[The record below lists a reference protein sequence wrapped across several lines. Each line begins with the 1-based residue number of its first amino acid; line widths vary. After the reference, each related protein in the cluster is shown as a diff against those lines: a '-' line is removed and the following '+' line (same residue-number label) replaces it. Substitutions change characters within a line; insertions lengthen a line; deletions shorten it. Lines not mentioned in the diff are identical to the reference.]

1 MASLDKL
8 EQEEVKSE
16 DSGMVSVVKQKV
28 KDFES
33 HINDWRENA
42 KTCYDMVAGK
52 QWSDEDKAAL
62 EAEERVP
69 VVFNRIAAFVR
80 GVCGM
85 EVSNRQAVKYLP
97 REMGDVQPNEI
108 MNAAATW
115 VRDECNAEEEESE
128 AFRDMLIC
136 GIGSTETRLD
146 YDQDPEG
153 MIFVERNDPLRVGYD
168 PSAVKKN
175 LVDAT
180 WVYKFADYTRATFE
194 SKWPEKAEEVFVSM
208 FPDDRTSG
216 MDNADTEAWYKGDD
230 DAMSQPKNTIRVI
243 QFQYYKT
250 IKIYKI
256 QDLNGQVQ
264 EIPASRFSKMK
275 KFLDERGMSYARADK
290 RQYRQCF
297 VAGDVL
303 LDDVPLPAD
312 EFTIK
317 FLTGIRDR
325 NKGTFYGMVNDAIDP
340 QRWANK
346 FFSLA
351 IDILATNPKGGL
363 MAETDA
369 FEDRNDAEE
378 SWNNPRDIVWMR
390 PGAIRDGKVQMRQP
404 PAAPPALDAMM
415 GFAVSSMPQIMGINM
430 EFLGLADRAQAGVL
444 ESQRK
449 QAAITTL
456 AEFFSSLS
464 FYRRVQGKCMMT
476 MIVRYLS
483 DGRLIRIVGQQ
494 QAQFVPLIKQPG
506 FEKFDVVV
514 DEAPNS
520 PDVKAR
526 TWNALEQLLPQ
537 IMKMGVPVPPEVLD
551 YTPIPSSLAA
561 KWKELLAKRMQ
572 QPQMPPE
579 MQKQM
584 QEMQQQM
591 QQLAQEN
598 QQLKQDKSVEM
609 AKLQTERE
617 QMMAKLQLQ
626 REESMAQLELKKQ
639 VADIDAQIAAAK
651 LQQDAAL
658 KQEQAIAD
666 LQMQMQ
672 KMDADREVQSQ
683 KMAMDVESKSR
694 EVEKESEDSQFKSQ
708 LSALMQ
714 KVDQILQDE
723 KKEPEPKDIKLNYKN
738 GKLVD
743 AVLVKDDGT
752 QVKVKVGRTGQNEKG
767 K

>member
-1 MASLDKL
+1 MSSLNKQ
-8 EQEEVKSE
+8 EQQEVKS
-16 DSGMVSVVKQKV
+16 DDMVSIVKQKV
-28 KDFES
+28 KEFDSFIS
-33 HINDWRENA
+33 DWRDEA
-42 KTCYDMVAGK
+42 KESFDMVAGK

-69 VVFNRIAAFVR
+69 IVFNRIAAFIR

-108 MNAAATW
+108 MNAAASW

-136 GIGSTETRLD
+136 GLGSTETRLD

-153 MIFVERNDPLRVGYD
+153 MVFIERNDPLRIGYD

-175 LVDAT
+175 LTDAT

-194 SKWPEKAEEVFVSM
+194 AKWPDKAEEVFVSM
-208 FPDDRTSG
+208 FPNEYETHK
-216 MDNADTEAWYKGDD
+216 DNADTEAWYKGDD
-230 DAMSQPKNTIRVI
+230 DPSSQPKNTIRVI

-250 IKIYKI
+250 VKTYKV
-256 QDLNGQVQ
+256 QDFNGQVQ
-264 EIPASRFSKMK
+264 EIHADRFQKMK
-275 KFLDERGMSYARADK
+275 KFLDERGLRYVRADK

-297 VAGDVL
+297 VAGDVE

-317 FLTGIRDR
+317 FMTGIRDR
-325 NKGTFYGMVNDAIDP
+325 NKGTFYGMVRDAIDP
-340 QRWANK
+340 QKWSNK

-378 SWNNPRDIVWMR
+378 SWANPRDIVWMR
-390 PGAIRDGKVQMRQP
+390 PGAIRDGKVQTRNP
-404 PAAPPALDAMM
+404 PAPPPALDAMM

-456 AEFFSSLS
+456 AEFFSALS

-476 MIVRYLS
+476 IIIRYLA
-483 DGRLIRIVGQQ
+483 DGRLIRIVGQEN
-494 QAQFVPLIKQPG
+494 AQFVPLIKQPG
-506 FEKFDVVV
+506 FEKFDTIV

-526 TWNALEQLLPQ
+526 TWNALEQILPQ
-537 IMKMGVPVPPEVLD
+537 LLKMGVPVPPEVVD
-551 YTPIPSSLAA
+551 YMPIPSSLSA
-561 KWKELLAKRMQ
+561 KWKQQLAQARQ
-572 QPQMPPE
+572 QPQMSPE
-579 MQKQM
+579 HQKMMQD
-584 QEMQQQM
+584 MQQQM

-598 QQLKQDKSVEM
+598 QQLKQDQSLKM
-609 AKLQTERE
+609 AQLQSDRE
-617 QMMAKLQLQ
+617 AVMAKLQLQ
-626 REESMAQLELKKQ
+626 REESAAQLELKRQ
-639 VADIDAQIAAAK
+639 IAEVDAQIAAAK
-651 LQQDAAL
+651 LQQESAL

-666 LQMQMQ
+666 LQMQIQ
-672 KMDADREVQSQ
+672 KMDVDRQMKSAQMMMDQESDSQ
-683 KMAMDVESKSR
+683 ES
-694 EVEKESEDSQFKSQ
+694 EKETEDNEFKNQ
-708 LSALMQ
+708 IGELIK
-714 KVDQILQDE
+714 KVDQILADE
-723 KKEPEPKDIKLNYKN
+723 KKEPEPKDIKLNYKD

-752 QVKVKVGRTGQNEKG
+752 QVKVKVGRTGQIMKG